1 MASIF
6 DNLNPQQL
14 EAVKTTDGPVMAI
27 AGAGSGKTRVLTRRI
42 AHLIFHHQIAS
53 ENILAITFTN
63 KAANEMKYRVFDL
76 LGIQTRHMWVSTF
89 HSMCARILRDHIE
102 FLGYDRRFQIID
114 DDDTTQLIKVI
125 TKRLDLDPKLISPKR
140 LKPHIMNVKYDP
152 SVIGDYDEPIQSY
165 LAAIYPE
172 YQKHLKANNLLD
184 FEDLLVLTIRL
195 LKEHK
200 DVRNYYHKQFKYVL
214 VDEFQDTNNVQ
225 YELIKLLTNK
235 DENLFIVGDEDQ
247 SIYAFRGSNIENIRS
262 FKRDFPG
269 TKQILLEQNY
279 RSTNTIL
286 KAANQ
291 VIRSNKN
298 RIEKNLFST
307 KGDGEQVVFYKAY
320 TYRDEAEYVAQTIQ
334 QLVYKGYCYDEIAVL
349 YRANNTS
356 RVFEDTFMKKHIPY
370 QVVGN
375 LSFFKRKEIKDMIAY
390 LRLIVN
396 PHDGYSF
403 IRVVNEPKRGIG
415 AKTIERLD
423 RFASQEQISLFD
435 AVNDQ
440 DNPLSKRVLDKLK
453 AFNAMIVHL
462 QERFA
467 QEDFPRFIES
477 LVQVTEYDKMLMDDD
492 MGEVRYENIMELK
505 NSLLEAQKNY
515 PSVEKYDVLVQMLED
530 ITLKSQEDD
539 QKDTNVATLMTL
551 HAAKGLEFKVVF
563 IVALEQGLFPLHQTM
578 SDPKELEEERRLM
591 YVGMTRTM
599 ERLYLTNAQERLIF
613 GSFERQTDSLF
624 IREIHPSLLAY
635 EGLNKVIKKPDV
647 QPRMEYKK
655 PDVKLNKPSV
665 SNSSF
670 RSGDKVT
677 HNTFGKGV
685 VVQVLGKQCKI
696 AFNHP
701 HGIKT
706 LICDHPALKK
716 ASDNV

>member
-1 MASIF
+1 MKSIF
-6 DNLNPQQL
+6 DNLNAQQL
-14 EAVKTTDGPVMAI
+14 EAVKSVKGPVMAI

-42 AHLIFHHQIAS
+42 AHLIFHHQVSS
-53 ENILAITFTN
+53 EAILAITFTN
-63 KAANEMKYRVFDL
+63 KAANEMKNRIYHL
-76 LGIQTRHMWVSTF
+76 LGIQTRPMWVSTF

-114 DDDTTQLIKVI
+114 DEDTTQLIKVI
-125 TKRLDLDPKLISPKR
+125 TKRLGLDPKMISPKR
-140 LKPHIMNVKYDP
+140 LKPHIMNIKYDP
-152 SVIGDYDEPIQSY
+152 SILSDYDEPLRSY
-165 LAAIYPE
+165 LESIFPA
-172 YQKHLKANNLLD
+172 YQTHLKKNNLLD
-184 FEDLLVLTIRL
+184 FEDLLVLTIQL

-200 DVRNYYHKQFKYVL
+200 AVRDYYHKQFEYVL

-225 YELIKLLTNK
+225 YALIKLLTNASQ
-235 DENLFIVGDEDQ
+235 NIFIVGDEDQ

-262 FKRDFPG
+262 FKRDYPL

-291 VIRSNKN
+291 VIKGNRH

-307 KGDGEQVVFYKAY
+307 KGEGEAIVFYKGY
-320 TYRDEAEYVAQTIQ
+320 TYRDEAEYVAQMIQ
-334 QLVYKGYCYDEIAVL
+334 QLVYKGYRYEDIAIL

-356 RVFEDTFMKKHIPY
+356 RVFEDTLLKKHVPY

-375 LSFFKRKEIKDMIAY
+375 LSFFKRKEIKDMVAY
-390 LRLIVN
+390 LRLVVN
-396 PHDGYSF
+396 PHDGYSY

-423 RFASQEQISLFD
+423 AFASLEQLSLFD
-435 AVNDQ
+435 AVNEK
-440 DNPLSKRVLDKLK
+440 DNPLSKRAVDKLK
-453 AFNAMIVHL
+453 AFNATILAL
-462 QERFA
+462 QKRLEV
-467 QEDFPRFIES
+467 EDFPRFIES
-477 LVQVTEYDKMLMDDD
+477 LVELTEYDKMLMDDE

-515 PSVEKYDVLVQMLED
+515 PDKDKIDILTQILED
-530 ITLKSQEDD
+530 IALKSQEDE
-539 QKDTNVATLMTL
+539 QKDSNVVTMMTL

-599 ERLYLTNAQERLIF
+599 ERLFLTNAQERLVF
-613 GSFERQTDSLF
+613 GTYERQMDSLF
-624 IREIHPSLLAY
+624 IREIHPSLLQY
-635 EGLNKVIKKPDV
+635 EGLNKVMKKPENTQRMTFS
-647 QPRMEYKK
+647 QPEVKFSKPVSSNTEYR
-655 PDVKLNKPSV
+655 P
-665 SNSSF
+665 
-670 RSGDKVT
+670 GDKVN
-677 HNTFGKGV
+677 HSVFGKGV

-696 AFNHP
+696 AFDHNH
-701 HGIKT
+701 GVKT
-706 LICDHPALKK
+706 LLADHPALKK
-716 ASDNV
+716 VSDKA